1 MREQD
6 PAGLETE
13 RGPSVFQTGSSGE
26 FWERTEQKIL
36 GGDMTS
42 SDVPGWRFRQFCY
55 QEAKGPRQVCS
66 QLHHLCHQWLSPER
80 HTKAQILDLV
90 ILEQFL
96 TILPPEMESWVRE
109 CGAETSSQAVALAEG
124 FLLSQAEAW
133 KQKEQQMSGSSEAA
147 MEFPERE
154 KDPDTRRRSLFQR
167 IVQDSSGGT
176 TLLGNGMILNE
187 EDMKAEQQEQH
198 PADSIPSNIPAGAS
212 GRSEVWQYFHNA
224 DDPWWWECLLCGTKI
239 VPGKV
244 MGLLTHSSM
253 VDHLKK
259 HHESVL
265 LQGEADRTEP
275 CRFLSP
281 ASQGDEGTPKASSDS
296 SSGEEDEQQQ
306 FQPGGPC
313 GSTGVGE
320 RRVRCALFVC
330 DSTSTAASQAVEAA
344 VSPRSMAGSVLQ
356 GSTMEVSALEGD
368 SQLGLG
374 KTIHLELSPT
384 TQNTVQE
391 LLKEKGLVDDE
402 SVLGFLVP
410 VVQLLDPPAQGG
422 GGYPSELGA
431 VRGPEETME
440 TEQSPDS
447 ICSTM
452 PVGLARNEVGA
463 CQALDVWKYFR
474 CTDDP
479 QWGEC
484 LLCRMKISRVKPAG
498 QLTNSGMLHHLRRQ
512 HASVLAE
519 REAATVTPGALL
531 SQSLLGAEAKGWS
544 GSHMGS
550 QTDPLD
556 SQLLREEEEEEE
568 EETQTTA
575 MVQCRMSATTSAVQG
590 QSAEVAVHEAGKTS
604 SDTGLKPLFKWIVQ
618 EGDRHTTSLDSETRL
633 VLHSGPSP
641 LGAEVGT
648 VAVQSPDQDLMTLEE
663 VAVCFSEE
671 EWALLDPA
679 QRALH
684 REVMEEN
691 YLNLAS
697 LGGLLIPKTELI
709 SCQEQG
715 KTPFLEGT
723 DKGDCSAGD
732 QKGTETESEEHRRK
746 TEEKWKRR
754 KKSIVSEGAEFSEI
768 PFQPECH
775 KVNKQPLSA
784 DFLTSKTS
792 LGVHQGLHNKKK
804 SLSCTEYGTS
814 FSQRINLHLHQRIH
828 TEEKPFKCSECGKS
842 FNRSISLLL
851 HQRIHTGVIPYE
863 CSDCGKS
870 FNHSTQLKAHQRI
883 HMGEIPY
890 QCTECGKCFSHSISF
905 TLHQRI
911 HTGEKP
917 YTCLECGKRF
927 RLSAHLKS
935 HQRSHTKEKPSK
947 CSECGKQFSHNSDL
961 KWHQR
966 VHTEEKPYRCSECGK
981 SFSHSISLTLHQRIH
996 TKEKPYKCPECGK
1009 AFSQSSDFRLHLEIH
1024 TGRNL

>member
-239 VPGKV
+239 VPGK
-244 MGLLTHSSM
+244 
-253 VDHLKK
+253 
-259 HHESVL
+259 
-265 LQGEADRTEP
+265 
-275 CRFLSP
+275 
-281 ASQGDEGTPKASSDS
+281 
-296 SSGEEDEQQQ
+296 
-306 FQPGGPC
+306 
-313 GSTGVGE
+313 
-320 RRVRCALFVC
+320 
-330 DSTSTAASQAVEAA
+330 
-344 VSPRSMAGSVLQ
+344 
-356 GSTMEVSALEGD
+356 
-368 SQLGLG
+368 
-374 KTIHLELSPT
+374 
-384 TQNTVQE
+384 
-391 LLKEKGLVDDE
+391 
-402 SVLGFLVP
+402 
-410 VVQLLDPPAQGG
+410 
-422 GGYPSELGA
+422 
-431 VRGPEETME
+431 
-440 TEQSPDS
+440 
-447 ICSTM
+447 
-452 PVGLARNEVGA
+452 
-463 CQALDVWKYFR
+463 
-474 CTDDP
+474 
-479 QWGEC
+479 
-484 LLCRMKISRVKPAG
+484 
-498 QLTNSGMLHHLRRQ
+498 
-512 HASVLAE
+512 
-519 REAATVTPGALL
+519 
-531 SQSLLGAEAKGWS
+531 
-544 GSHMGS
+544 
-550 QTDPLD
+550 
-556 SQLLREEEEEEE
+556 
-568 EETQTTA
+568 
-575 MVQCRMSATTSAVQG
+575 VQG